1 VLDLVEAGRS
11 VADVARDLEI
21 SDQSIYTW
29 RRQDRIDRGLVPGL
43 SSGERAELAKAKLR
57 IAELET
63 ELRAMRQGPG
73 PRLVRI
79 GTEWFLAVSS
89 GASRNVRPVAAL
101 PAVVTGCPLV
111 RSVLP
116 PECFVLL
123 PECFGIQ
130 LPGALRSPPSRLRKV
145 TAPKALQRHG
155 RFLVQFLGAAVRFK
169 LMRLRFGSALPCSR
183 HSVRLVQCRCSPC
196 RSWLS
201 SLR

>member
-1 VLDLVEAGRS
+1 MGRRGYPPGLRRKVLDLVEAGRS

-89 GASRNVRPVAAL
+89 GASLVQVARWD
-101 PAVVTGCPLV
+101 PADT
-111 RSVLP
+111 R
-116 PECFVLL
+116 
-123 PECFGIQ
+123 
-130 LPGALRSPPSRLRKV
+130 PGAEPPDKDEV
-145 TAPKALQRHG
+145 PG
-155 RFLVQFLGAAVRFK
+155 
-169 LMRLRFGSALPCSR
+169 
-183 HSVRLVQCRCSPC
+183 
-196 RSWLS
+196 
-201 SLR
+201 